1 MKNSYWI
8 TIAAAALVVGVLLGY
23 GIWGP
28 NAARLPEVEKEL
40 TAAQAKI
47 AETQKKTGDLE
58 SNLGKVANEIL
69 FLEKDN
75 TELKE
80 ALENAAI
87 LEGQELKKIKIGYPA
102 ISYNQIHIWVAK
114 DAGIFKKYG
123 LDAEL
128 IFFRGGQLATQA
140 LVAGDP
146 PIVNIGTLV
155 QPGLQGHD
163 MVLIASSENA
173 YYYSVVSRPA
183 ISKIEHL
190 KGKRLGVSGFGSAS
204 HNAALILLRRF
215 NLEPNRDVAV
225 VVAGATTERLAGME
239 SGRIDA
245 TVLTPSEIP
254 RARKLGFVDI
264 YDMSEMGIEVQGNGF
279 ATSRSFIKNNRE
291 TIKAALK
298 GYVEA
303 LYYIH
308 NNKEETKRVSAKYMR
323 SNDPDVLEVTYTW
336 FIRNVAKKPYPTLK
350 GIQFLIDEI
359 GGKLPQAKN
368 ARPEQFVDLSLLQE
382 LEKEG
387 FFSEMGKRYP

>member
-1 MKNSYWI
+1 MKACQRI
-8 TIAAAALVVGVLLGY
+8 VIFVAFLLF
-23 GIWGP
+23 P
-28 NAARLPEVEKEL
+28 
-40 TAAQAKI
+40 T
-47 AETQKKTGDLE
+47 
-58 SNLGKVANEIL
+58 
-69 FLEKDN
+69 
-75 TELKE
+75 
-80 ALENAAI
+80 AAI

-114 DAGIFKKYG
+114 DAGLFKRYG

-128 IFFRGGQLATQA
+128 VFFRGGQLATQA

-163 MVLIASSENA
+163 VVLIASSENT
-173 YYYSVVSRPA
+173 YYYSVVTKPA
-183 ISKIEHL
+183 VAKVEQL
-190 KGKRLGVSGFGSAS
+190 KDKRLGVSGFGSAS

-279 ATSRSFIKNNRE
+279 ATSRSFIKSNRE

-303 LYYIH
+303 LHYIH
-308 NNKEETKRVSAKYMR
+308 HNKEETKRVSAKYMR
-323 SNDPDVLEVTYTW
+323 SNDPDVLEATYTW